1 MAFEAD
7 ELEVL
12 GGVRHGRTMGS
23 PVSVVIRNTEWPKW
37 VDAMDPEP
45 RDDLDAIRDTGRGQR
60 LTRPRPGHADL
71 TAALKYGYD
80 DVRDALERAS
90 ARETAARV
98 VVGTLAKQLLAE
110 VGITVVSHVVNI
122 GGETTGPDAARPGPD
137 DLATVDASD
146 VRCFDAD
153 AEARMIARIDAAHAD
168 NDTLGGVIEVIAYGL
183 PPGLG
188 SHVHWDRKLDTRL
201 AAACLSV
208 QAMKGVEFGDGFALA
223 TGPAARPTTRSS
235 TTRRHRLRPA
245 LRPRRR
251 ARGRHVHRPAAAAAG
266 RDEAHLVAAAAAQD
280 RRPRHPRT
288 GAGHHPALRRLR
300 RPACRRRARIGRRLR
315 ARRRAAREDRRGH
328 RHRGPPQPRRLP
340 RRDRPAMMSRN
351 LALLGMMG
359 AGKTTVARELGDR
372 LGRRVVDTDDEIRRW
387 TGRSIP
393 ELFADHGEAGFRD
406 LERQVI
412 EELSRFHDLVI
423 ALGGGAV
430 LRDDNVA
437 SLLLTGVL
445 VELRATPEVLIERL
459 IGESDDRPLLGSPE
473 ELAAR
478 VRAVH
483 AERADRYAEV
493 ADLTVD
499 AERTPDLIVHD
510 ILEWA
515 MAQGDVLTPSEH
527 EQVMTT

>member
-1 MAFEAD
+1 LPRLRYLTAGESHGPALVATLEGLPAGLAVSSELLQAELARRRLGHGRSPRMAFEVD

-98 VVGTLAKQLLAE
+98 VVGTLAKQLLGE

-122 GGETTGPDAARPGPD
+122 GGETLGPDAARPSPD

-223 TGPAARPTTRSS
+223 
-235 TTRRHRLRPA
+235 
-245 LRPRRR
+245 
-251 ARGRHVHRPAAAAAG
+251 
-266 RDEAHLVAAAAAQD
+266 
-280 RRPRHPRT
+280 
-288 GAGHHPALRRLR
+288 
-300 RPACRRRARIGRRLR
+300 
-315 ARRRAAREDRRGH
+315 
-328 RHRGPPQPRRLP
+328 
-340 RRDRPAMMSRN
+340 DRPGSQAH
-351 LALLGMMG
+351 
-359 AGKTTVARELGDR
+359 
-372 LGRRVVDTDDEIRRW
+372 DE
-387 TGRSIP
+387 
-393 ELFADHGEAGFRD
+393 
-406 LERQVI
+406 
-412 EELSRFHDLVI
+412 
-423 ALGGGAV
+423 
-430 LRDDNVA
+430 
-437 SLLLTGVL
+437 
-445 VELRATPEVLIERL
+445 
-459 IGESDDRPLLGSPE
+459 
-473 ELAAR
+473 
-478 VRAVH
+478 
-483 AERADRYAEV
+483 
-493 ADLTVD
+493 
-499 AERTPDLIVHD
+499 IVHD
-510 ILEWA
+510 DAIGYDRLSDRAGGLEAGMSTGQPLRLRVA
-515 MAQGDVLTPSEH
+515 MKPISSLPRPLKTVDLDTHEPAQAITQRSDACAVPRAGVVLESVVAYELADALLEKTGGDTVTEVRRNLGAYLAEIA
-527 EQVMTT
+527 QR